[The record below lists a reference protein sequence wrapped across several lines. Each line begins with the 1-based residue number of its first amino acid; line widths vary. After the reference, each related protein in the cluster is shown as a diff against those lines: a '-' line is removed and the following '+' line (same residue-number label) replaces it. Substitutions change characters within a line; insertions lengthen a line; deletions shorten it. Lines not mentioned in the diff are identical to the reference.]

1 MSDDK
6 NNKLAIIPRSVTEAM
21 ELSKVLASAST
32 IGALT
37 GKPADVLAAILAGQE
52 MGFSPMAAIRAIN
65 VIKGKPVL
73 GADAMVAVA
82 LSSGVAEYFQRVE
95 EADTHVT
102 YETKRKGAPSAQRC
116 TWTTAMAKQ
125 AKLTGDNWEKYPRA
139 MMSARAKS
147 ELARDVYPDLL
158 LGCYTPEEAE
168 SFTDR
173 EPRKQSEQSAPPK
186 HADAVDAE
194 LVEAPPAAP
203 TAPTANA
210 NQNAPTRKVN
220 EYRNDL
226 NGSETIQA
234 MQAIAV
240 KMKADQKLTED
251 ERAELRRVYVT
262 RSKQIE
268 AAAKAEGKSAA

>member
-6 NNKLAIIPRSVTEAM
+6 NKLAIIPRSVTEAM

-82 LSSGVAEYFQRVE
+82 LSSGIAEYFRRVE
-95 EADTHVT
+95 ESDVTVT
-102 YETKRKGAPSAQRC
+102 YETKRRGSPEAQRC
-116 TWTTAMAKQ
+116 TWTMEMALRANLSK
-125 AKLTGDNWEKYPRA
+125 GDNWKNYPRA
-139 MMSARAKS
+139 MLAARAKS

-168 SFTDR
+168 SFADR
-173 EPRKQSEQSAPPK
+173 EPRKQSVAPK

-194 LVEAPPAAP
+194 LVGITSLQQAGEIVDSGKR
-203 TAPTANA
+203 
-210 NQNAPTRKVN
+210 RK
-220 EYRNDL
+220 
-226 NGSETIQA
+226 
-234 MQAIAV
+234 
-240 KMKADQKLTED
+240 
-251 ERAELRRVYVT
+251 T
-262 RSKQIE
+262 RS
-268 AAAKAEGKSAA
+268 GKSAVVWVSATKSGEQL